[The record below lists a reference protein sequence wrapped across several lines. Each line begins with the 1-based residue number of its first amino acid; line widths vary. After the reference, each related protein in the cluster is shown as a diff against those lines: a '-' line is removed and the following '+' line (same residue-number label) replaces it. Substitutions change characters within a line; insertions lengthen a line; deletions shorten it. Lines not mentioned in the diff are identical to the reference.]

1 MPGYLN
7 FLALG
12 DDGDRS
18 DSSGITGPSTRRP
31 RSWALGVPASS
42 ITLPSPIVVEDHAHG
57 RTLTP
62 LPTLSLRTRTELYFA
77 SSGGPLF
84 VAVVGEDEARRRP
97 ESRRRGRGKGDGEGE
112 ESEEWQEGF
121 WMCPQ
126 VWSNARQSELWWSVV
141 ATLLLLASAES
152 NNDDE
157 KDKVERERDTN
168 DAIMLTR
175 LVPAR
180 LHDTRRRTDEVPR
193 EAPT

>member
-1 MPGYLN
+1 MASKVLCGHWVLRP
-7 FLALG
+7 A
-12 DDGDRS
+12 
-18 DSSGITGPSTRRP
+18 PSLFP
-31 RSWALGVPASS
+31 VPFV
-42 ITLPSPIVVEDHAHG
+42 TEDHAQC
-57 RTLTP
+57 P
-62 LPTLSLRTRTELYFA
+62 PMNFDPSPPFSAYKTRKIQSELYLV

-84 VAVVGEDEARRRP
+84 VAVVGEDEAGRRP
-97 ESRRRGRGKGDGEGE
+97 ESRRGGRGKGDGEGE
-112 ESEEWQEGF
+112 GSEGWQEGF

-126 VWSNARQSELWWSVV
+126 AWSNARQSELWWSVV